1 MKVKELI
8 GKLIEFDM
16 DSKIRLGDVK
26 YMKGNKEA
34 VEDEFLDKDIT
45 EKYIDYEISDVF
57 SVDNNY
63 VDLTIN
69 EIKNGGKI

>member
-16 DSKIRLGDVK
+16 DSKIRLGDIK

-69 EIKNGGKI
+69 EIKNG

>member
-45 EKYIDYEISDVF
+45 EKYVDYEISDVF

>member
-16 DSKIRLGDVK
+16 DSKIRLGDIK

-69 EIKNGGKI
+69 EIK